1 MRPFGGGS
9 RSAFGNGADFPR
21 ADFTQPVQRLT
32 AQARPGR
39 VNPVRPDAN
48 PGARSVARWTQFL
61 PSPTPKLLRKD
72 ETLQRVILPPT
83 ARLAGSPRRFG
94 LNRAGR
100 GFVPVA
106 HRKFAG
112 VGSLRSGA
120 VIPQHSTIGCS

>member
-61 PSPTPKLLRKD
+61 PAPTPKLLRKD
-72 ETLQRVILPPT
+72 EALQRVILPPT
-83 ARLAGSPRRFG
+83 ATFARLPRAIRSESG
-94 LNRAGR
+94 ER
-100 GFVPVA
+100 GIRSCCAQEICWCRVP
-106 HRKFAG
+106 
-112 VGSLRSGA
+112 SLG
-120 VIPQHSTIGCS
+120 G

>member
-21 ADFTQPVQRLT
+21 ADFTQTFQRLT

-39 VNPVRPDAN
+39 VNPVRPDVN

-61 PSPTPKLLRKD
+61 PAPTPKLLRKD
-72 ETLQRVILPPT
+72 EALQRVILPPT
-83 ARLAGSPRRFG
+83 ATFARLPRRFG
-94 LNRAGR
+94 LNRASG

-112 VGSLRSGA
+112 VRSLRSGGSNPA
-120 VIPQHSTIGCS
+120 ALHDRL